1 MKLVFCSLRGAP
13 GVTTLCLLCAANWP
27 AGHTRVLIEA
37 DSAGGVLAARFGLA
51 SQQPNL
57 LGLAASARHGIS
69 DDKIEAF
76 CQQLPDAVP
85 AVIAPARGA
94 DVRNAM
100 EQLPLERLPD
110 SQTDYLFDHGRLVP
124 ELYDQT
130 PGADVVVMAVRPV
143 YEQLDLLLSLATDL
157 VYESLLGVVL
167 VGKGPYHFSEIA
179 DQLQVE
185 CGERAMLLG
194 VLPFDPKGAALVAS
208 EGPLAPLTRRS
219 RIFKATHAIVDT
231 LVALKSDKVSTEEQ
245 LSQELLDSLT

>member
-27 AGHTRVLIEA
+27 ADHPSVLVET

-69 DDKIEAF
+69 DDKIESF

-85 AVIAPARGA
+85 AVIAPMRGV

-100 EQLPLERLPD
+100 EQLPLDRFPD
-110 SQTDYLFDHGRLVP
+110 SQTDYLFDHGRLMP
-124 ELYDQT
+124 KLYDQT
-130 PGADVVVMAVRPV
+130 PGADVVVMVVRPV
-143 YEQLDLLLSLATDL
+143 FEQLDLLLSLAQNL

-167 VGKGPYHFSEIA
+167 VGKGPYHSSEIA

-185 CGERAMLLG
+185 CGDRAMVLG
-194 VLPFDPKGAALVAS
+194 MLPSDPKGAALVAS

-219 RIFKATHAIVDT
+219 RIFRATHGIVDT
-231 LVALKSDKVSTEEQ
+231 LVALKADKAPTEEQ
-245 LSQELLDSLT
+245 ISQELLDSLT